1 MDDRSAGLA
10 IFVCATAL
18 FAYYTVWA
26 LVTPLIDVGHPVLKL
41 FPSPELAVAIPAYLC
56 ACVVCASACVVGVAM
71 ITHKPKRA

>member
-1 MDDRSAGLA
+1 MNDRVIGLVLCTA
-10 IFVCATAL
+10 ATVA

-41 FPSPELAVAIPAYLC
+41 FPSPELAVAIPAYLG

-71 ITHKPKRA
+71 ITRKPKRA

>member
-1 MDDRSAGLA
+1 MSACTA
-10 IFVCATAL
+10 ATVA

-41 FPSPELAVAIPAYLC
+41 FPSPELAVAIPAYLG